1 MGQGRPLLSISLL
14 ASNRQD
20 TLRRCLD
27 SLRPMMRELSCEL
40 IVVNTSTQPE
50 TEAIIREYTD
60 AVIPFLWCNDFSKAR
75 NCGLAEAR
83 GEWYLYIDDDEW
95 FEDTKAIVTFFQSG
109 EYRHY
114 GYANYVQ
121 RNFLDPEYK
130 TYSDTWVSRM
140 VQLSPEIQFRSKI
153 HEYLYPVHG
162 TGCNLNVIANHTG
175 YIYSSDE
182 DRKKR
187 YERNVPLL
195 REMMQEEPETLR
207 WALQLAQE
215 YYSVEKWMELE
226 ALCRESLQNP
236 KYQKQ
241 ALMKRLAATFY
252 AGLAEALIGKGQIES
267 ALTEIAHALSSEDCS
282 PLGAAYLKLQE
293 GICYFEQKN
302 WDNARGSI
310 QSYFESEEKIT
321 ADAAQYAIW
330 QEALLVDSAFDM
342 INQKKAYSVLLG
354 CSLMQEN
361 TEAALRLFQRLEWE
375 QSVVYVLPQL
385 LPILLESTIGH
396 PHPEYLQTIWRCIW
410 NNKPLY
416 DMMVTENRKKWSI
429 RTPEQRALLREG
441 YETQTIAF
449 LSKYYQTAAIKKYPL
464 LLPESGQRA
473 LKFMDE
479 IEMGEEEWQKES

>member
-75 NCGLAEAR
+75 NCGLAKAR

-140 VQLSPEIQFRSKI
+140 VQLSPEIRFRSKI

-215 YYSVEKWMELE
+215 YYSVEEWMELE

-267 ALTEIAHALSSEDCS
+267 ALTEIAHAQ
-282 PLGAAYLKLQE
+282 YTKL
-293 GICYFEQKN
+293 F
-302 WDNARGSI
+302 
-310 QSYFESEEKIT
+310 
-321 ADAAQYAIW
+321 
-330 QEALLVDSAFDM
+330 
-342 INQKKAYSVLLG
+342 
-354 CSLMQEN
+354 
-361 TEAALRLFQRLEWE
+361 
-375 QSVVYVLPQL
+375 
-385 LPILLESTIGH
+385 
-396 PHPEYLQTIWRCIW
+396 
-410 NNKPLY
+410 
-416 DMMVTENRKKWSI
+416 
-429 RTPEQRALLREG
+429 
-441 YETQTIAF
+441 
-449 LSKYYQTAAIKKYPL
+449 
-464 LLPESGQRA
+464 
-473 LKFMDE
+473 
-479 IEMGEEEWQKES
+479 